1 MLKRVLATFPC
12 TRYRASIMKL
22 QSRKDAIYLMLTAFF
37 ITNAV
42 LAELIG
48 GKLIFIPIDLPWI
61 GKPAASIGVI
71 PWPVVLVATDIM
83 NEYFG
88 KEGVKRITWMTTA
101 MIIYCFMI
109 LYVAVAVP
117 AADFSPVND
126 ETFSTVFG
134 QSMWIIFGSVIAF
147 AISQLI
153 DVTVFWFVRERTGA
167 RMLWLRTTGSTV
179 VSQMIDSL
187 IIIGIAF
194 WLPGKISSNEF
205 FNVALTNYSYKLLIA
220 IGLTPVI
227 YAVHGLIDR
236 YLGHEADVLIQKSAQ
251 NSM

>member
-1 MLKRVLATFPC
+1 
-12 TRYRASIMKL
+12 MKL
-22 QSRKDAIYLMLTAFF
+22 QSRKEAIYLILAAFF

-71 PWPVVLVATDIM
+71 PWPIVLVATDIM

-101 MIIYCFMI
+101 MIIYCFMV
-109 LYVAVAVP
+109 LYIAVAVP
-117 AADFSPVND
+117 AADFSPVSD
-126 ETFSTVFG
+126 DAFGIVFG
-134 QSMWIIFGSVIAF
+134 QSLWIIFGSVIAF
-147 AISQLI
+147 AISQLV
-153 DVTVFWFVRERTGA
+153 DVTVFWFVREKTGA

-179 VSQMIDSL
+179 VSQLIDSL

-194 WLPGKISSNEF
+194 WLPGKISSGEF

-236 YLGHEADVLIQKSAQ
+236 YLGVEANAMIEKSA
-251 NSM
+251 NTSL

>member
-1 MLKRVLATFPC
+1 
-12 TRYRASIMKL
+12 MKL
-22 QSRKDAIYLMLTAFF
+22 QNRRDTIYLLLAAFF

-48 GKLIFIPIDLPWI
+48 GKLIFIPLDIPWI

-71 PWPVVLVATDIM
+71 PWPIVLVATDIM

-88 KEGVKRITWMTTA
+88 KEGVRRITWMTTA
-101 MIIYCFMI
+101 MIIYCFI
-109 LYVAVAVP
+109 VLAIAVAVP

-126 ETFSTVFG
+126 ETFRTVFG
-134 QSMWIIFGSVIAF
+134 QSLWIIFGSVIAF
-147 AISQLI
+147 TVSQLI
-153 DVTVFWFVRERTGA
+153 DVTVFWFVREKTGS
-167 RMLWLRTTGSTV
+167 RLLWLRTTGSTI

-220 IGLTPVI
+220 IALTPVI

-236 YLGHEADVLIQKSAQ
+236 YLGKEADSLIKNSAHD
-251 NSM
+251 SL

>member
-1 MLKRVLATFPC
+1 MLA
-12 TRYRASIMKL
+12 
-22 QSRKDAIYLMLTAFF
+22 AFF

-48 GKLIFIPIDLPWI
+48 GKLIFIPIDIPGI

-71 PWPVVLVATDIM
+71 PWPIVLVATDIM

-88 KEGVKRITWMTTA
+88 KEGVKRITWITTA
-101 MIIYCFMI
+101 MIVYCFMV
-109 LYVAVAVP
+109 LYIAVVVP

-126 ETFSTVFG
+126 ETFRTVFG
-134 QSMWIIFGSVIAF
+134 QSLWIIFGSVIAF

-153 DVTVFWFVRERTGA
+153 DVTVFWFVREKTGA
-167 RMLWLRTTGSTV
+167 RFLWLRTTGSTV
-179 VSQMIDSL
+179 VSQMIDSI

-194 WLPGKISSNEF
+194 WLPGKISSGEF
-205 FNVALTNYSYKLLIA
+205 FNVAITNYSYKLLIA

-236 YLGHEADVLIQKSAQ
+236 YLGNEANSLIQKSAQ
-251 NSM
+251 DSL